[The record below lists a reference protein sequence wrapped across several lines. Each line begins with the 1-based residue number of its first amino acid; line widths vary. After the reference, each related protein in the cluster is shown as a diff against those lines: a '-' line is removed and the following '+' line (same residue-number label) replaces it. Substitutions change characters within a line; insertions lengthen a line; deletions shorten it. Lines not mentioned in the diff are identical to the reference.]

1 MPFDDTT
8 ALVTGGAAGLRL
20 AITEAL
26 AARGA
31 KVAIFDIAGDL
42 IDAQVERLRQDG
54 LKVAGY
60 VVDVSDRQEV
70 ESAVAQV
77 RADLGPVLM
86 LVNNAGI
93 EQFGKFAEITDE
105 QWDRVMAVNLR
116 GPFICTQVVLP
127 DMLEAQWGRI
137 VNISSSSAQ
146 GGQSRMAA
154 YVSSKA
160 GVIGFTKSLA
170 LELGPKGI
178 TVNTIPPGMVVTPM
192 LEKAIEEGASPPHW
206 STSPALRRC
215 AARVAPKTLPTRRS
229 SCARTGPTTSPGRSF
244 PSTAVAVPESSRGRP
259 GCALHSR
266 LWPSWCSGTWTTSWP
281 STPRSRTEPWPTTF
295 PSSPQWTPRGF
306 ALSLTMADGYTY
318 ESGDAACEFT
328 IQSISKPFTYAL
340 ALDQIGCAAVD
351 AAIGVEP
358 SGEAFNEISVDS
370 ATKMPKNPMINA
382 GAIAAVSLIPASS
395 PDARF
400 ALIRDFY
407 SDFVGRRLELDDEV
421 YRSEKA
427 TGSRNRAIGYMLQ
440 SFGVLDDDPDE
451 VLDVY
456 YRQCS
461 LRVTATDLATMGAT
475 LARGASIP
483 GSGGSP
489 LPP

>member
-8 ALVTGGAAGLRL
+8 ALVTGGAAGLGL

-192 LEKAIEEGASPPHW
+192 LEKAIEEGRFTASLEHFASITPV
-206 STSPALRRC
+206 RR
-215 AARVAPKTLPTRRS
+215 A
-229 SCARTGPTTSPGRSF
+229 
-244 PSTAVAVPESSRGRP
+244 GRP
-259 GCALHSR
+259 EDIANATIFLC
-266 LWPSWCSGTWTTSWP
+266 
-281 STPRSRTEPWPTTF
+281 
-295 PSSPQWTPRGF
+295 Q
-306 ALSLTMADGYTY
+306 DGSDYIT
-318 ESGDAACEFT
+318 G
-328 IQSISKPFTYAL
+328 
-340 ALDQIGCAAVD
+340 QILPVNG
-351 AAIGVEP
+351 
-358 SGEAFNEISVDS
+358 
-370 ATKMPKNPMINA
+370 
-382 GAIAAVSLIPASS
+382 
-395 PDARF
+395 
-400 ALIRDFY
+400 
-407 SDFVGRRLELDDEV
+407 GRR
-421 YRSEKA
+421 
-427 TGSRNRAIGYMLQ
+427 T
-440 SFGVLDDDPDE
+440 
-451 VLDVY
+451 
-456 YRQCS
+456 
-461 LRVTATDLATMGAT
+461 
-475 LARGASIP
+475 
-483 GSGGSP
+483 
-489 LPP
+489 